1 MDQYQVEFSIFIVT
15 QDVNEQHTNLRDG
28 SDGDDDN
35 DDSKLWQVFREGLR
49 DSMGLASCATA

>member
-35 DDSKLWQVFREGLR
+35 DDSKL
-49 DSMGLASCATA
+49 